1 MAQVMALWQEEIVI
15 RTQIQLTEN
24 QARALK
30 DLAPREGKSV
40 AELTRQAIDHWLRT
54 VSPVSPDERRRR
66 AITAAQ
72 GFHSGVT
79 DLSEHHDDYLLTET
93 TAVAQR
99 HLGFDAVTALYADIL
114 PVLHV
119 EWIDPALHQA
129 AAAVLM
135 TIRQRHLSL
144 VDCTSFEL
152 MRRLGL
158 RQAFTFDRHFAEQGF
173 ACLP

>member
-1 MAQVMALWQEEIVI
+1 MTHFVDTSGL
-15 RTQIQLTEN
+15 
-24 QARALK
+24 
-30 DLAPREGKSV
+30 LAILSADDR
-40 AELTRQAIDHWLRT
+40 
-54 VSPVSPDERRRR
+54 
-66 AITAAQ
+66 
-72 GFHSGVT
+72 FHSEAFRAWAGWVADEIPLVT
-79 DLSEHHDDYLLTET
+79 SNYILTET
-93 TAVAQR
+93 TAVVQR
-99 HLGFDAVTALYADIL
+99 RLGFDAVTALYADIL
-114 PVLHV
+114 PVMHV

-158 RQAFTFDRHFAEQGF
+158 RRVFTFDRHFAEQGF